1 MQLHSASG
9 ISFNPDVF
17 DESFVDMLDN
27 LPEDAVEDIDIDETP
42 EMPLMTAAPTAEPSD
57 ADIAAIM
64 ESAWQELYNS
74 DEGADIRSLP
84 EEQQVQIKA
93 RFLSPD
99 PISEADAAT
108 VPIDDAPF
116 SIEETADSLIL
127 MQGNTPL
134 LGAPLGS
141 SKSQK
146 KKAAL
151 NTFIGAAA
159 KAFADI
165 ITMAMAALGVYQALG
180 SKTVTKA
187 GAGIAVKCSKP
198 IARHAGAIAKAGKAG
213 GDVAKM
219 KAMLG
224 VAKAS
229 VGFTKLAGI
238 VLTDMSG
245 LEKAAAIA
253 TCVGGMTLA
262 LASASG
268 SFWLSMVA
276 MVAAV
281 AMFVIDTALAVDT
294 YKKWQAI

>member
-1 MQLHSASG
+1 MKLHSASG

-17 DESFVDMLDN
+17 DESFIEMLDK
-27 LPEDAVEDIDIDETP
+27 LPEDAVEDIDLDAGP
-42 EMPLMTAAPTAEPSD
+42 KMPLMTAPATELSA
-57 ADIAAIM
+57 ADVAAIM
-64 ESAWQELYNS
+64 ESAWEELYAS
-74 DEGADIRSLP
+74 DEGADIRALP
-84 EEQQVQIKA
+84 ADQQAQIKA

-99 PISEADAAT
+99 PIPEAEAAT
-108 VPIDDAPF
+108 VPVDAAPF
-116 SIEETADSLIL
+116 SVQETADSLIL
-127 MQGNTPL
+127 MQGDTPL
-134 LGAPLGS
+134 LGAPLGTS
-141 SKSQK
+141 RKK
-146 KKAAL
+146 RKKAAL

-180 SKTVTKA
+180 TKTVTRA
-187 GAGIAVKCSKP
+187 GAGIAVKCSGP
-198 IARHAGAIAKAGKAG
+198 ISRHAGAIAKAGTAG
-213 GDVAKM
+213 SDLAMM

-262 LASASG
+262 VASASG
-268 SFWLSMVA
+268 SFWVSMLA
-276 MVAAV
+276 MVTAV